1 MKRLFPLVLGW
12 LLVVPAGAQAAV
24 APDEMIRALSTQIID
39 DQARQGP
46 AERRPEE
53 DVAFVDETIMP
64 NVNFERMTALAVG
77 RNWRQATP
85 EQQQQLMTEFRAL
98 LLRTY
103 AGALSSVKDQT
114 VRMKPLRA
122 DPADTEVVVR
132 SEIVQS
138 RGDPIQL
145 DYRLEKANSS
155 WRIYDLNVL
164 GVWLV
169 ESYRNQFTQEISAQ
183 RHRRS
188 DQGPRRAQPEVRA
201 GDQVGP
207 NETFAQATRLAPTA
221 PAVPGRGH
229 APERGGS
236 ARAGPSARGR
246 RRGGPLDAGPL
257 RLGRRRRCWSSLPGA
272 RQPPAGLR
280 VSSACRRTCA
290 SWLRCTASTACCS
303 AGRLTGSA
311 APPLP
316 PLPTPPCRPPST
328 CHRSSSATATSRR
341 CAG

>member
-1 MKRLFPLVLGW
+1 MRRLIPLLLGW
-12 LLVVPAGAQAAV
+12 LLAVPAGAQTAV
-24 APDEMIRALSTQIID
+24 APDEMIRVLSMQIID
-39 DQARQGP
+39 KIKQDKDLRSGDLKKMSQ
-46 AERRPEE
+46 
-53 DVAFVDETIMP
+53 FVDETIMP

-132 SEIVQS
+132 SEIVQT

-169 ESYRNQFTQEISAQ
+169 ESYRNQFTQEISARGIDGLIKGLAERNQ
-183 RHRRS
+183 K
-188 DQGPRRAQPEVRA
+188 
-201 GDQVGP
+201 
-207 NETFAQATRLAPTA
+207 FAQATR
-221 PAVPGRGH
+221 
-229 APERGGS
+229 
-236 ARAGPSARGR
+236 
-246 RRGGPLDAGPL
+246 
-257 RLGRRRRCWSSLPGA
+257 
-272 RQPPAGLR
+272 
-280 VSSACRRTCA
+280 
-290 SWLRCTASTACCS
+290 
-303 AGRLTGSA
+303 
-311 APPLP
+311 
-316 PLPTPPCRPPST
+316 
-328 CHRSSSATATSRR
+328 
-341 CAG
+341 